1 MESLIIGILIII
13 AMFLGY
19 MDAQEKMKNGKV
31 ISGQRDLWS
40 YITDIYK

>member
-1 MESLIIGILIII
+1 MESIIIGVLIIL
-13 AMFLGY
+13 ALFLGY
-19 MDAQEKMKNGKV
+19 MDAQEKMKTGKV